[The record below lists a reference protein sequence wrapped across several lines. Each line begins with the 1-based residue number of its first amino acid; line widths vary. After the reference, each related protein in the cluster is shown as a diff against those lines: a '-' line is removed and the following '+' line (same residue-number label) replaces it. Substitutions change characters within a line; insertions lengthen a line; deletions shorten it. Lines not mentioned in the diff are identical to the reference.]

1 MLRRARRSA
10 TSSSA
15 VMSCMLPTATLR
27 YACCAVFILP
37 NITAL
42 LLLAGCRS
50 SQWQRRITAIARH
63 HKAIAWLSPPARS
76 CTAASRCTWWPPR
89 LTARPPLES
98 QGFGKLPCHT
108 ISARPTHS
116 AVMHSGQSFRS
127 FWRHIT
133 TLFRSKS
140 CISSQCAQL
149 GFAMR
154 RSRRVT
160 SPVLRKCQSVTTARP
175 CGVR

>member
-1 MLRRARRSA
+1 MTSA
-10 TSSSA
+10 SSA
-15 VMSCMLPTATLR
+15 VMSCMLSTATLR
-27 YACCAVFILP
+27 CACCAVFILP

-42 LLLAGCRS
+42 LLLAGCRL
-50 SQWQRRITAIARH
+50 SQWQRRITAIARQ
-63 HKAIAWLSPPARS
+63 HKAVAWFSPPARS
-76 CTAASRCTWWPPR
+76 CIAASRCTWWPPR
-89 LTARPPLES
+89 LTARLLMES
-98 QGFGKLPCHT
+98 QGFGRLPRHT
-108 ISARPTHS
+108 ISAYHTHN
-116 AVMHSGQSFRS
+116 AVMHSGQSLRS
-127 FWRHIT
+127 CQRHIT
-133 TLFRSKS
+133 ALVRSTS